1 LNADQVIHIAASLR
15 GSCITMHAGI
25 GEVGAASD
33 DASTIDDHKL
43 VVHQTTAFA
52 AVFGVINPSNSV
64 RFEG

>member
-1 LNADQVIHIAASLR
+1 
-15 GSCITMHAGI
+15 MHAGI